1 MARILRKATS
11 RGRVIIALMAFS
23 GLTPESLGNYEGTDG
38 LRLEDIKEL
47 KLSDEIEF
55 DKIPV
60 TIMVRNRLSKAWPEM
75 LIETDITYIPTNNG
89 MTYLMCIKDVFSK
102 EWYGYNYN
110 TSKVKHGSKRKGLE

>member
-1 MARILRKATS
+1 
-11 RGRVIIALMAFS
+11 MAFS